1 MKRYLSAFSLSTIA
15 FSALAI
21 GSIPFTAAA
30 QDTVAQIDSEC
41 NAIQNAVMALHPVH
55 VALVAGQWK
64 VLSEGDYA
72 VAEQTHESITFADVY
87 KQGNNYAWVHSH
99 SFSASGKQTATQLC
113 FRQADGSLERARQA
127 STVPDLA
134 AAAAQAAYY
143 TADGKVIQKTA
154 LFEVD
159 DAAIAKRVKD
169 LAFYQVLP

>member
-1 MKRYLSAFSLSTIA
+1 MKRYLSAVC
-15 FSALAI
+15 FSAIACSVLAV
-21 GSIPFTAAA
+21 GSAPVTAAA
-30 QDTVAQIDSEC
+30 QDSTAQIDTDC
-41 NAIQNAVMALHPVH
+41 NAIQNAVMALHPIH

-72 VAEQTHESITFADVY
+72 IAEQTHKSITFADVY

-134 AAAAQAAYY
+134 AASAQVAYY
-143 TADGKVIQKTA
+143 TPDGKVIQKTA
-154 LFEVD
+154 LFEVND
-159 DAAIAKRVKD
+159 PAIAKRVKD